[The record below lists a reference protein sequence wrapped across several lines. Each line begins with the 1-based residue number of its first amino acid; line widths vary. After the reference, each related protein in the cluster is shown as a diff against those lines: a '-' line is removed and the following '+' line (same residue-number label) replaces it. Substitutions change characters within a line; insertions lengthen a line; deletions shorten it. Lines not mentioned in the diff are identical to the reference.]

1 GFLLTL
7 PGLHVAS
14 SDANFVPWIAAFTVL
29 GVVGPLAW
37 LAVGHREGRVLLLA
51 LFLMVAGYSTHLYLP
66 IRAAQHPGVN
76 EGAPATWDK
85 LRDLLER
92 KQYGQMNMF
101 VRRAPLSVQLDKEF
115 WRYFRRQWPL
125 FPTDRLWGSALP
137 LLLGL
142 LGCWWQFRREWKS
155 FLYTACFVGLTTVG
169 MIVFLNFS

>member
-51 LFLMVAGYSTHLYLP
+51 LFLMVVGYSTHLYLP

-76 EGAPATWDK
+76 EGNPSDWGS

-92 KQYGQMNMF
+92 KQYGASSMF
-101 VRRAPLSVQLDKEF
+101 QRRAPLSAQLDKEF

-125 FPTDRLWGSALP
+125 AHTPRLWGAMLP
-137 LLLGL
+137 LMLGL
-142 LGCWWQFRREWKS
+142 AGGGWLMRRDRNS
-155 FLYTACFVGLTTVG
+155 FLY
-169 MIVFLNFS
+169 